1 MKKICC
7 ELCGSNDFVK
17 DGGMFVCQSCGT
29 KYTLEEAKKL
39 MIEGTVEVTGT
50 VTVDNREKVNNLLVL
65 AQRAKRTNDSKT
77 AAQYYQQLLLE
88 EPDNW
93 EAAFYTIFYDAHN
106 NKIAQIGEAANRV
119 GNSLP
124 AVFEQIRLLPEEEKQ
139 AATEEVAV
147 QCCRFADMLMG
158 NAVDFLKNNYD
169 VKSRDTGDVFKDIA
183 DVLERNKKRM
193 TQANEWVTPILL
205 MLMRLEDE
213 VKKALPDHVELYCRI
228 CVTAKKMVDLLIE
241 KEIMKKSN
249 TDRETTTALA
259 MQMLG
264 CTELYAAVLVVM
276 DKMEE
281 IGSVEKQLR
290 LKRIETYWAE
300 HAEEKEALEQ
310 KKQTLRQE
318 RDDLKAQE
326 AQLRQRMQAFDP
338 NSNVSLPASSQ
349 MQKLQQQR
357 TDAYRQMNNLGLF
370 KGKEKKA
377 LAETIAR
384 LDEEIRQL
392 NQQVTQQ
399 IAEKKQEIQK
409 KRQELRDAQQ
419 ELQPRLS
426 AIEKELKEIENE
438 LTKDR

>member
-1 MKKICC
+1 MKKIAC

-88 EPDNW
+88 DPDNW

-119 GNSLP
+119 GNSLT
-124 AVFEQIRLLPEEEKQ
+124 AVFEQINLLPQEEKQ
-139 AATEEVAV
+139 TAAEEVTM
-147 QCCRFADMLMG
+147 QCCKFGDMLMS

-169 VKSRDTGDVFKDIA
+169 VKSRDTGDIFKDIA

-213 VKKALPDHVELYCRI
+213 LKKALPDHVELYCHV

-241 KEIMKKSN
+241 KEIMQKSHTN
-249 TDRETTTALA
+249 REISTALA
-259 MQMLG
+259 MKMLG

-290 LKRIETYWAE
+290 LKRIEAYWEE
-300 HAEEKEALEQ
+300 HAEEKQALEQ
-310 KKQTLRQE
+310 KKQALCQE
-318 RDDLKAQE
+318 RDDLRAQE
-326 AQLRQRMQAFDP
+326 TQLRQRMQAFDP
-338 NSNVSLPASSQ
+338 NSNVSVPASSQ

-357 TDAYRQMNNLGLF
+357 TEAYRQMSNLGLF

-377 LAETIAR
+377 LTETIAR
-384 LDEEIRQL
+384 LDEEIRQM

-399 IAEKKQEIQK
+399 IAEKKLEIQK

-419 ELQPRLS
+419 ELQPRLN
-426 AIEKELKEIENE
+426 AIETELKEIENE
-438 LTKDR
+438 LTKER